1 MKENWPRWAFASFSK
16 HFATQFAVAPAI
28 PLYVEGDDRDT
39 ARLKDFAEF
48 RMDGP
53 RIREMSKGYY
63 RLYIPV
69 NILVQS
75 TMDSQD
81 THRIYRTVGRAVEA
95 FTDTISIFKFGTDP
109 VIDDSTLLVCMTL
122 MKDKLNELK
131 VNHFGQVDTTTRLQ
145 QATVEGHYEGFIT
158 E

>member
-28 PLYVEGDDRDT
+28 HLFVEGDDRDT
-39 ARLKDFAEF
+39 AELKDFAEF

-53 RIREMSKGYY
+53 RIRKLSKGYY
-63 RLYIPV
+63 RLWVPV

-75 TMDSQD
+75 TMDSED
-81 THRIYRTVGRAVEA
+81 THRILRTIGRAVDS
-95 FTDTISIFKFGTDP
+95 FHPTISIYKYGTDP
-109 VIDDSTLLVCMTL
+109 VIDDSTLLICMKL
-122 MKDKLNELK
+122 MDNKTDELR
-131 VNHFGQVDTTTRLQ
+131 VNHFGQVDTTTRLR
-145 QATVEGHYEGFIT
+145 QATVEGHYEGFLT